1 MTILRVLWNLTG
13 MFSAPVL
20 TWTLARIV
28 NQSGVIDNGLERGM
42 LMTVVIMWGI
52 GYFFDSLLDLL
63 KGRW

>member
-1 MTILRVLWNLTG
+1 MTVLRVLWNCMGL
-13 MFSAPVL
+13 FSAPIL

-28 NQSGVIDNGLERGM
+28 KQSGVIDSGLERGM